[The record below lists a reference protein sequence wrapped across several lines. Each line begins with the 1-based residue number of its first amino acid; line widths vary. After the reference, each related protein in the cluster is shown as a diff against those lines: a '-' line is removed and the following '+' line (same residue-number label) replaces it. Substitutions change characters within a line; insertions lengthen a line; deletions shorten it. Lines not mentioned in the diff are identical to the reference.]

1 MKMVSIKKGII
12 MIIDTHAHYDDEAF
26 NEDRDALLQSM
37 KEAGVEKI
45 VNIGADLASTKT
57 TVELVKQYDFL
68 YGAVGVHPSNVKE
81 LNEENFAWLAD
92 QCAKERI
99 VMVGEIGLDYY
110 WDKDNKEEQIHW
122 FSRQLRLA
130 AEKDL
135 PVSIHSRDAAQ
146 DTYDVMK
153 EEIEAAKSRGQRIR
167 GILHCYAYGSEMTE
181 LFLGL
186 GLYLG
191 IGGVVTFKNA
201 KKLKEVVATMPEDRI
216 LLETD
221 CPYLAPEPHR
231 GSRNDSKYL
240 SLVAKQ
246 IAELRGITSEE
257 VIEITNRNAREL
269 LGL

>member
-1 MKMVSIKKGII
+1 MY
-12 MIIDTHAHYDDEAF
+12 IIDTHAHYDDEAF
-26 NEDRDALLQSM
+26 HEDREALLLGM
-37 KEAGVEKI
+37 KEAGVGKI

-81 LNEENFAWLAD
+81 LDEEKFAWLAE
-92 QCAKERI
+92 QCTEERI

-110 WDKDNKEEQIHW
+110 WDKDNKEEQIYW
-122 FSRQLRLA
+122 FRRQLQLA

-146 DTYDVMK
+146 DTYDVLK
-153 EEIEAAKSRGQRIR
+153 EEVAAAQARGQRIR
-167 GILHCYAYGSEMTE
+167 GILHCYAYGSEMAE

-201 KKLKEVVATMPEDRI
+201 KKLKEVVAAMPENRI

-231 GSRNDSKYL
+231 GSRNSSMYL
-240 SLVAKQ
+240 PLVAKQ
-246 IAELRGITSEE
+246 IAQLRGITEEE
-257 VIEITNRNAREL
+257 VIELTRRNAEEL
-269 LGL
+269 LGI